1 MNYSFTKSTNSLS
14 LMTCQ
19 ENKYE
24 VLLCGCKKYCNNQK
38 NGILLINLNLPSYPE
53 KFMDL
58 RNFEVYC
65 FCPISIINK
74 DKNHSMEKTNYF
86 LVGGFEAEKGEGM
99 IKLFKI
105 KKMNNSDNRVAI
117 KYIQDIKIETIKIPD
132 KNNKKEVKTFL
143 FYGFERTVSSII
155 QSKFNG
161 KILITSWEGR
171 DYLCNTPNIKY
182 YLKEDKKRKEEKI
195 PN

>member
-1 MNYSFTKSTNSLS
+1 M
-14 LMTCQ
+14 
-19 ENKYE
+19 
-24 VLLCGCKKYCNNQK
+24 
-38 NGILLINLNLPSYPE
+38 
-53 KFMDL
+53 
-58 RNFEVYC
+58 
-65 FCPISIINK
+65 
-74 DKNHSMEKTNYF
+74 YF

-105 KKMNNSDNRVAI
+105 KKMNNSDNRVGI
-117 KYIQDIKIETIKIPD
+117 EYIQDIKIETIKTPD
-132 KNNKKEVKTFL
+132 KNNKKEFKTYI

-155 QSKFNG
+155 QSKFSG

-171 DYLCNTPNIKY
+171 DYVCNTPNIKY